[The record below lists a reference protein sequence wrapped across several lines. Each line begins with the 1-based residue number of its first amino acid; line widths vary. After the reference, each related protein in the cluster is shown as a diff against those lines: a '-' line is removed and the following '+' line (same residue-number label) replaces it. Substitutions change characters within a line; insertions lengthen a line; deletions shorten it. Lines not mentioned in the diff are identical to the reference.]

1 MISPSKIRIVYLKEL
16 RDILRDRRTLYSM
29 ILMPMIM
36 YPLLSVGMG
45 ALVGAQMKKTQAAK
59 QRIAILG
66 EQNDPTLAQAVRDLD
81 KFEIVP
87 VETLRGELLALAERD
102 TTLDRGAMERL
113 FSADTEELP
122 DSIRN
127 PIFSRAID
135 ERIIRAALYIPPQF
149 PERVATGDSLELTL
163 LYDRSDAK
171 SDAAADKLRDW
182 ALAYRDSMVAI
193 RLAEQGLTESFIK
206 PFWVVS
212 ANVASKERMGGLILG
227 MMLPYLMIIMVM
239 VGGMYPALD
248 LTAGEKE
255 RNTLETILAAPL
267 SRFDIAAGKF
277 LTTFTAAMVT
287 ATLSLA
293 SLTVTAMFGFSSM
306 AKDGIVVH
314 MSAASA
320 FWLLFMMVPTA
331 VLFSALMIAVAIAAK
346 SYKEGQS
353 YLTPLLM
360 LVILPGMIAF
370 VPGIELTGGLLFV
383 PVVNLSLALKEIV
396 LGTYKVW
403 RIMAVFGVT
412 AVYAFFALF
421 VTQRIFE
428 RESVLFRT

>member
-45 ALVGAQMKKTQAAK
+45 ALVGSQMKKTQAAK
-59 QRIAILG
+59 QKIAILG
-66 EQNDPTLAQAVRDLD
+66 EHNDPALAQAVRDLD

-87 VETLRGELLALAERD
+87 LETLRGELLNLAERD
-102 TTLDRGAMERL
+102 STLDRGAVEQL
-113 FSADTEELP
+113 FSANTEGMP

-135 ERIIRAALYIPPQF
+135 ERVIRAALQIPPQF
-149 PERVATGDSLELTL
+149 TERIATGDSLELIL

-182 ALAYRDSMVAI
+182 ALAYRDSMVTT
-193 RLAEQGLTESFIK
+193 RLVEQGLTESFIR
-206 PFWVVS
+206 PFWVVQ

-287 ATLSLA
+287 ASLSLV
-293 SLTVTAMFGFSSM
+293 SLTATAMFGFSSM
-306 AKDGIVVH
+306 ASEGIVVH
-314 MSAASA
+314 MSGASA

-383 PVVNLSLALKEIV
+383 PVVNLSLALKEVV

-421 VTQRIFE
+421 VAQRIFE